1 MNDPKIHERARKLA
15 RHANGQGNEAK
26 VAKSRLDRLIAEHPD
41 LAYLSIDNP
50 MEAITFELDV
60 PSAAHARVLDAI
72 VQKMGCQHR
81 LRAEPVQSGTVTL
94 GRHEI
99 VGCRADVQRACE
111 VYALHGAN
119 IDYLVERIGRTY
131 AAGLQV
137 ALEVA
142 SDPAPETVAPSV
154 PDDMGLS
161 SLDPYL
167 ERTLLHEL
175 AAERI
180 EQEGSPERERKVGE
194 CAEGLVSS
202 VVPNVFRPARLV
214 LRQRNVAWDDPTLT
228 LQECVASY
236 FAMFPSGD
244 LPEWKIEIRFR
255 RGDRIYPPT
264 RSWRKAVSS

>member
-1 MNDPKIHERARKLA
+1 MNDPKIHERARKFA

-26 VAKSRLDRLIAEHPD
+26 VAKSRLDRLIMEHPD
-41 LAYLSIDNP
+41 LVYLSIDNP
-50 MEAITFELDV
+50 MEPIVFEMDV

-72 VQKMGCQHR
+72 AQKTGCQHR

-111 VYALHGAN
+111 VYALHGAR

-137 ALEVA
+137 AFEVA
-142 SDPAPETVAPSV
+142 SDPVPETASSSAPENT
-154 PDDMGLS
+154 DLS
-161 SLDPYL
+161 LLDPYF
-167 ERTLLHEL
+167 ERALLHEL
-175 AAERI
+175 AAEQI
-180 EQEGSPERERKVGE
+180 EEEGSPERERKVGE
-194 CAEGLVSS
+194 YAEGLVSS
-202 VVPNVFRPARLV
+202 VVPNAFRPARLV
-214 LRQRNVAWDDPTLT
+214 LRQRDVAWNDPTLT

-264 RSWRKAVSS
+264 RSWRKTGL